1 MMHSHIAHYYPCEKR
16 YRTFVYV
23 GGRTVQEAPGAV
35 GSVDRA
41 SRGIHVIWRDGRV
54 MWSLF
59 RDVRLR
65 SFAPRPVS
73 APSAENDKDNH
84 NHTNNCQTADHASG
98 DGA

>member
-1 MMHSHIAHYYPCEKR
+1 MHSGIARPYPYERCHH
-16 YRTFVYV
+16 TFAYV
-23 GGRTVQEAPGAV
+23 GGCTVQEAPGAV

-41 SRGIHVIWRDGRV
+41 SRRIHAIRRDSRV